1 MPMFTLHKDP
11 KEYLVKILFGSEYC
25 AAYLQWA
32 GLGPC
37 TFFIPM
43 GYSPDPFSF
52 LLKGAL
58 GNPWLLIP
66 HLG

>member
-1 MPMFTLHKDP
+1 MPMFTLHKDR
-11 KEYLVKILFGSEYC
+11 KEYLVKMLFGSEYC
-25 AAYLQWA
+25 AVYLQWA